1 MTTPCPSCSV
11 AFDVNFDISL
21 DIALETF
28 CFIYTETSFKQKP
41 PSNIETSFKT
51 KNINVP
57 KKETPSH
64 LRKH

>member
-11 AFDVNFDISL
+11 AFDVNFDVSL
-21 DIALETF
+21 DIALDTF
-28 CFIYTETSFKQKP
+28 CFIYTETSFKHRNLLQT
-41 PSNIETSFKT
+41 ETSFKT